1 MFKNT
6 LNVTKADRLIELSG
20 RQEQVPVRQLRC
32 PLRAWEGGVAWEE
45 KCCSPRTEGGNC
57 QPGCE
62 ASGDRSSGTP
72 QAGKSQAEGKQA
84 QPGRREEGGGLRQ
97 GLGEEK
103 APKYLCRGPAGI
115 RPTRRGELRNQTSP
129 GQLQLKRMQGTQ
141 EPK

>member
-32 PLRAWEGGVAWEE
+32 PLRAWEGGVAWAE

-84 QPGRREEGGGLRQ
+84 QPGRRAEDSARGW
-97 GLGEEK
+97 EK
-103 APKYLCRGPAGI
+103 RKHQNTSAG
-115 RPTRRGELRNQTSP
+115 
-129 GQLQLKRMQGTQ
+129 GQLASDQREEASSETRQAQ
-141 EPK
+141 DSSS